1 MWVMTRLH
9 SAARIRGLCTE
20 PMVTRNKQPFSRS
33 HLWLITLIG
42 VIVPRR
48 LRADWRQEWEAE
60 LRYRERLLA
69 EWDRLDRRSKLE
81 LLRRSLSAFW
91 DALLLQPRRMENE
104 MFQDLRFGAR
114 MLAKRPGFTLIAI
127 LTLALGIGLNT
138 ALFTI
143 FDAFVLKPLPLKDA
157 DSIVNITGRNRE
169 GERNRLFSYLDY
181 LDYRDRNT
189 VFAGLVAQ
197 NEFTAPFGDQA
208 PADDSPVLPGNFGFG
223 RMVSGNYFT
232 TLGAEMALG
241 RGFAPDEEKTPGA
254 RPVLVLSHIC
264 WERRFNSDPQIVGKT
279 VRLAGLPFTIIG
291 VTARGFVG
299 AEPNSPQFWIPLMM
313 RDRAVGEWNR
323 QVWLTERKADSFIMV
338 GKLKPGVSRRQAEA
352 EMNVIAQQ
360 LVRQYPDP
368 QRKTRVSVEPGGTF
382 IQMDDQV
389 MMLVAPLMTAVGL
402 ILLIACVNVTN
413 LLLARA
419 AGRQREISVRLAL
432 GAGRWRVAR
441 QLLTESVLLSAL
453 GGAAG
458 FLLSTWTMHALYPVV
473 LARAPIPRALVE
485 QFALNLEPDYRVFG
499 FALLASF
506 IAGIAAGLA
515 PALQASRPDLSAAL
529 KDEGS
534 TFGAQLSQSRL
545 RNALVVAQIA
555 VCLTL
560 LIAAGL
566 LVRNLIRVRTID
578 TGLVTRNVF
587 TLYARSQTEQPDPGR
602 ESEFRRQLAARL
614 RALPGV
620 KTVSEAN
627 RQPLTGAIGAT
638 PITIAGREQ
647 PDGRPLRA
655 GFNFVSA
662 NYFQTLGLRI
672 TRGRGFTEQEAQAN
686 APVVLISESTARRF
700 WPNEDAIGKR
710 IGVGVASP
718 RNEAPAGIAPNF
730 PQYEVIGVTN
740 DTRQGWVWQ
749 RDETFLYIPL
759 RPNTGEWLI
768 VSADGDA
775 RAMMM
780 AARSEALALDPNLF
794 IIPRLV
800 ADSLDFQMAPFKA
813 VALLAGMMGALA
825 LLLASVGL
833 YGVMS
838 FVVSQRTR
846 EIGVRVALGARNR
859 DVIALFLRQGA
870 RLIAIGV
877 AIGLAGGAAISSLL
891 VVALVD
897 ISQFD
902 PLAFCGVAAFLTA
915 VALSACYAPARR
927 ATKVDPMIAL
937 RHD

>member
-1 MWVMTRLH
+1 MIRITQTTRF
-9 SAARIRGLCTE
+9 R
-20 PMVTRNKQPFSRS
+20 FW
-33 HLWLITLIG
+33 LWLIRVVG

-60 LRYRERLLA
+60 LHHREALLADWERLD
-69 EWDRLDRRSKLE
+69 WRNKLD
-81 LLRRSLSAFW
+81 LLRRSTSAFW
-91 DALLLQPRRMENE
+91 DALWLQPRRLEDE

-114 MLAKRPGFTLIAI
+114 MLMKKPGFTLIAI
-127 LTLALGIGLNT
+127 LTLALGIGMNT

-143 FDAFVLKPLPLKDA
+143 FDAFFLKPLPLKDA
-157 DSIVNITGRNRE
+157 DSIVTIAGRNGE
-169 GERNRLFSYLDY
+169 GQRNRLFSYLDY

-197 NEFTAPFGDQA
+197 NKFTAPFGDQA
-208 PADDSPVLPGNFGFG
+208 AAEDSPVLPGNFGFG
-223 RMVSGNYFT
+223 RMVSGNYFSV
-232 TLGAEMALG
+232 LGAEMALG
-241 RGFAPDEEKTPGA
+241 RGFAPDEEKTPGTH
-254 RPVLVLSHIC
+254 PVLVLSHIC

-279 VRLAGLPFTIIG
+279 VALAGLQFTIIG
-291 VTARGFVG
+291 VTVRGFVG
-299 AEPNSPQFWIPLMM
+299 AEPDSPQFWIPLMM
-313 RDRAVGEWNR
+313 RDQVAGSWNR
-323 QVWLTERKADSFIMV
+323 RVWLTERKADSFILV
-338 GKLKPGVSRRQAEA
+338 GKLKPGISHQQAEA

-360 LVRQYPDP
+360 LIQQYPDP
-368 QRKTRVSVEPGGTF
+368 QSKTRVSVEHGGTF
-382 IQMDDQV
+382 IQMDDQM

-432 GAGRWRVAR
+432 GASRWRVMR

-458 FLLSTWTMHALYPVV
+458 FLLATWTLHVLYPVV
-473 LARAPIPRALVE
+473 LARLPIPRALVE
-485 QFALNLEPDYRVFG
+485 QFVLNLEPDYRVFG

-515 PALQASRPDLSAAL
+515 PALQASRPNLSAAL

-534 TFGAQLSQSRL
+534 TLGARLSQSRL
-545 RNALVVAQIA
+545 RNALVVGQIA

-566 LVRNLIRVRTID
+566 LVRNLIRVQTID

-587 TLYARSQTEQPDPGR
+587 ALNVRSQTPQPEPRG
-602 ESEFRRQLAARL
+602 ESELRRQLAARL
-614 RALPGV
+614 RVLPGV
-620 KTVSEAN
+620 KTVSQAN
-627 RQPLTGAIGAT
+627 RQPLTGAMDTT

-647 PDGRPLRA
+647 PTGRPLRA
-655 GFNFVSA
+655 GFNAVSA
-662 NYFQTLGLRI
+662 DYFQTLGLRI
-672 TRGRGFTEQEAQAN
+672 TRGRGFTEPEAQAN

-710 IGVGVASP
+710 IGIGAASP
-718 RNEAPAGIAPNF
+718 RNDASAGIAPDF
-730 PQYEVIGVTN
+730 TQYEVIGVTN

-759 RPNTGEWLI
+759 RTNSGEWLI
-768 VSADGDA
+768 VSTERDA

-780 AARSEALALDPNLF
+780 AARSEALALNPNLF
-794 IIPRLV
+794 VIPRLV
-800 ADSLDFQMAPFKA
+800 ADSLYFQMAPFKA
-813 VALLAGMMGALA
+813 VALLAGVLGALA
-825 LLLASVGL
+825 LLLASIGL

-846 EIGVRVALGARNR
+846 EIGIRVALGARNR
-859 DVIALFLRQGA
+859 DVIVLFLRQGA

-877 AIGLAGGAAISSLL
+877 AFGLAGGAAISSLL
-891 VVALVD
+891 AVVLVD

-902 PLAFCGVAAFLTA
+902 PLAFCAVAAFLTA
-915 VALSACYAPARR
+915 VALSACYVPARR

-937 RHD
+937 RTE

>member
-1 MWVMTRLH
+1 MRLMADATKTTH
-9 SAARIRGLCTE
+9 FRIW
-20 PMVTRNKQPFSRS
+20 
-33 HLWLITLIG
+33 LWLIRMVG

-48 LRADWRQEWEAE
+48 LRAGWRQEWEAE
-60 LRYRERLLA
+60 LRHREELLA
-69 EWDRLDRRSKLE
+69 QWDRLDWRAKLDLLWRST
-81 LLRRSLSAFW
+81 SAFW
-91 DALLLQPRRMENE
+91 DALWLQPKRLEDE

-114 MLAKRPGFTLIAI
+114 MLMKKPGFTLIAI

-157 DSIVNITGRNRE
+157 DSIVNITRRNRE

-208 PADDSPVLPGNFGFG
+208 AADDSPVLPGNFGFG
-223 RMVSGNYFT
+223 RMVSGNYFSV
-232 TLGAEMALG
+232 LGAEMAMG
-241 RGFAPDEEKTPGA
+241 RGFLPDEEKTPGA

-279 VRLAGLPFTIIG
+279 IKLAGLPFTIIG

-299 AEPNSPQFWIPLMM
+299 AEPNSPQFWIPLVM
-313 RDRAVGEWNR
+313 RDQVVGGWNR
-323 QVWLTERKADSFIMV
+323 RVWLTERKADSFILV
-338 GKLKPGVSRRQAEA
+338 GRLKPGVSRQQAEA

-360 LVRQYPDP
+360 LVQQYPDP
-368 QRKTRVSVEPGGTF
+368 QRKTRVSVEHGATF
-382 IQMDDQV
+382 VQIDDNI
-389 MMLVAPLMTAVGL
+389 MTLAAPLMTAVGL

-432 GAGRWRVAR
+432 GASRWRVVR
-441 QLLTESVLLSAL
+441 QLLTESILLSTL

-458 FLLSTWTMHALYPVV
+458 LLVSMWTMRTLYPVV
-473 LARAPIPRALVE
+473 LARLPIPRALVE

-499 FALLASF
+499 FALLVSF
-506 IAGIAAGLA
+506 IAGVAAGLA
-515 PALQASRPDLSAAL
+515 PALQASRPDLNAAL

-534 TFGAQLSQSRL
+534 TFGGRLSQSRL

-566 LVRNLIRVRTID
+566 LVRNLIRVQTID

-587 TLYARSQTEQPDPGR
+587 TLFIRSQTAQPDPDR
-602 ESEFRRQLAARL
+602 DVELRRQLAARL

-620 KTVSEAN
+620 KTVSQAN
-627 RQPLTGAIGAT
+627 RQPLTGAMDTT

-647 PDGRPLRA
+647 PAGHPLRA
-655 GFNFVSA
+655 GFNAVSA

-686 APVVLISESTARRF
+686 APVALISESTARRF
-700 WPNEDAIGKR
+700 WPSEEAIGKR
-710 IGVGVASP
+710 IGIGAAS
-718 RNEAPAGIAPNF
+718 APDMASAAAATNF
-730 PQYEVIGVTN
+730 PQYEIIGVTN

-759 RPNTGEWLI
+759 RANSGEWLI

-775 RAMMM
+775 RSIMMM
-780 AARSEALALDPNLF
+780 ARSEALALDPNLF
-794 IIPRLV
+794 VIPRLV

-813 VALLAGMMGALA
+813 VALLAGVLGALA
-825 LLLASVGL
+825 LLLASIGL

-846 EIGVRVALGARNR
+846 EIGIRVALGARNR

-877 AIGLAGGAAISSLL
+877 FLGLAGGAAISSLL
-891 VVALVD
+891 AVVLVD

-902 PLAFCGVAAFLTA
+902 PLAFCCVAAFLTA

-937 RHD
+937 RRD

>member
-1 MWVMTRLH
+1 MQ
-9 SAARIRGLCTE
+9 S
-20 PMVTRNKQPFSRS
+20 
-33 HLWLITLIG
+33 
-42 VIVPRR
+42 
-48 LRADWRQEWEAE
+48 
-60 LRYRERLLA
+60 
-69 EWDRLDRRSKLE
+69 
-81 LLRRSLSAFW
+81 FW
-91 DALLLQPRRMENE
+91 
-104 MFQDLRFGAR
+104 QDLRYGAR
-114 MLAKRPGFTLIAI
+114 MLAKRPGFTLMAV
-127 LTLALGIGLNT
+127 LTLALGIGANT
-138 ALFTI
+138 ALFTV

-157 DSIVNITGRNRE
+157 DSIVTIDGRNRE

-208 PADDSPVLPGNFGFG
+208 TAEDSPVLPGNFGFG
-223 RMVSGNYFT
+223 RMVSGNYFSV
-232 TLGAEMALG
+232 LGTEMALG
-241 RGFAPDEEKTPGA
+241 RGFTPDEEKTPGTH
-254 RPVLVLSHIC
+254 PVLVLSHIC

-279 VRLAGLPFTIIG
+279 VRLAGLPFTIVG

-299 AEPNSPQFWIPLMM
+299 TEPNSPQFWIPLMM
-313 RDRAVGEWNR
+313 RDQVVGSRNR
-323 QVWLTERKADSFIMV
+323 GVWLTERKADSFILI
-338 GKLKPGVSRRQAEA
+338 GRLKLGISRQQAEA
-352 EMNVIAQQ
+352 EMNMIARQ
-360 LVRQYPDP
+360 LLQQYPDP
-368 QRKTRVSVEPGGTF
+368 QRKTQVNVEHGATF

-389 MMLVAPLMTAVGL
+389 MLLVAPLMTAVGL

-432 GAGRWRVAR
+432 GASRWRVVR
-441 QLLTESVLLSAL
+441 QLLTESVLLSTL

-458 FLLSTWTMHALYPVV
+458 LLLTIWTLHILYPVV
-473 LARAPIPRALVE
+473 LARLPIPRALVE
-485 QFALNLEPDYRVFG
+485 QFVLNLEPDYRIFG

-515 PALQASRPDLSAAL
+515 PALQVSRPNLSAAL

-545 RNALVVAQIA
+545 RSALVVAQIA

-566 LVRNLIRVRTID
+566 LVRNLIRMQAID
-578 TGLVTRNVF
+578 TGLVTRNVITF
-587 TLYARSQTEQPDPGR
+587 YIRSQTERQEPGGDG
-602 ESEFRRQLAARL
+602 ELRRQFAERL

-620 KTVSEAN
+620 KTVSQAN
-627 RQPLTGAIGAT
+627 RQPLTGAMDTT
-638 PITIAGREQ
+638 PITIIGHEQ
-647 PDGRPLRA
+647 PAGRPLQA
-655 GFNFVSA
+655 SFNAVSA

-710 IGVGVASP
+710 IGIGVASP
-718 RNEAPAGIAPNF
+718 GDNVLAGVTPNF

-759 RPNTGEWLI
+759 RTNSGEWLI

-794 IIPRLV
+794 VIPRLV
-800 ADSLDFQMAPFKA
+800 ADSLSFQMVPFKA
-813 VALLAGMMGALA
+813 VALLAGVLGALA
-825 LLLASVGL
+825 LLLASIGL

-838 FVVSQRTR
+838 FIVSQRIR
-846 EIGVRVALGARNR
+846 EIGIRIALGARNR

-877 AIGLAGGAAISSLL
+877 AFGLGGGAAISSLL
-891 VVALVD
+891 AVVLVD

-902 PLAFCGVAAFLTA
+902 PLAFCGVAAFLTL
-915 VALSACYAPARR
+915 VGLLACYLPAQR

-937 RHD
+937 RSE